1 MGMEAPALATRLLRI
16 DRPVSTREKFVRS
29 LFTALDRQ
37 QISYVVLRN
46 FDTVFTGVDLDILCE
61 KTPPVLTAAREAAAQ
76 VGYSLVQQARF
87 VNWSFV
93 WWDGRDDFLR
103 LDVENAVRWRLFQ
116 PLATSTIL
124 AARIRRDSF
133 WIPAPAHEA
142 ECLRV
147 HLAGGAKSAERYKR
161 RLAELGEAVTD
172 TRHERCRLLVT
183 TLVHPR
189 RWPAALGFLATDA
202 RRLVIRWRHPV
213 GALLD
218 VASTGAFPSRLLRK
232 KLSVLFPESKGKE
245 TGATLKELRTALF
258 RGGLVIRHFSKSD
271 PDVLVSHLRSARLL
285 GSNQR
290 QFQLLQ
296 GSQGSVQM
304 AHLGTGFMQ
313 DSAGT
318 ADTALPSRVAAFMC
332 RMLARGFEPQP
343 PRRGSTLLLLGVD
356 GAGKTSVARRLM
368 QHAKIQDR
376 FCGVRYF
383 HWIPG
388 RKTDFPWP
396 VLSEQPRNV
405 TSSCPTISII
415 RLLRNLLRARLAW
428 MRTVQPLVKSGYF
441 VVLDRF
447 LANYWLDPLS
457 VKYAGPRHLL
467 THIEPYIP
475 KADLMVVLDASA
487 DVILSRKREL
497 SAAQIEE
504 QREHLRAIP
513 LLARRRLDLDAS
525 RSIEAIV
532 EAISQEA
539 TNVV

>member
-1 MGMEAPALATRLLRI
+1 
-16 DRPVSTREKFVRS
+16 VSNREQFIRA

-37 QISYVVLRN
+37 QTGYVVLRN
-46 FDTVFTGVDLDILCE
+46 FDKVFTGTDLDILCE
-61 KTPPVLTAAREAAAQ
+61 KTPPVLMAAREAAAQ

-161 RLAELGEAVTD
+161 RLAELGEAVAD

-218 VASTGAFPSRLLRK
+218 VASTGNFPSRLLRK
-232 KLSVLFPESKGKE
+232 KLSVLFPEAKGKE

-258 RGGLVIRHFSKSD
+258 RGGLVIRDFSNSD
-271 PDVLVSHLRSARLL
+271 PDALVSRLRSARLL

-290 QFQLLQ
+290 RFQLLQ
-296 GSQGSVQM
+296 GAQGSVQT

-313 DSAGT
+313 DFAGK
-318 ADTALPSRVAAFMC
+318 DETALASGVSTFMC
-332 RMLARGFEPQP
+332 RMLARGFETQTA
-343 PRRGSTLLLLGVD
+343 RRGATLLLLGVD

-368 QHAKIQDR
+368 QSAAIQDR
-376 FCGVRYF
+376 FCGARYF
-383 HWIPG
+383 HWIPA

-396 VLSEQPRNV
+396 VSNEQPRNM
-405 TSSCPTISII
+405 TGSSPAISMV

-428 MRTVQPLVKSGYF
+428 MHTVQPLVRSGYL

-457 VKYAGPRHLL
+457 VKYAGPRRLL
-467 THIEPYIP
+467 DRLASHVPR
-475 KADLMVVLDASA
+475 ADLMAVLDAPA
-487 DVILSRKREL
+487 HIILSRKQEL
-497 SAAQIEE
+497 STAQIEQ
-504 QREHLRAIP
+504 QRKQLRAIP
-513 LLARRRLDLDAS
+513 LLGRRRLDLDAS
-525 RSIEAIV
+525 EAVDDIV
-532 EAISQEA
+532 DMISQEITCGIPA
-539 TNVV
+539 AGHV